1 MQIIELLWPAFVLA
15 ILLVYIHTIFGVE
28 IIKRGVIFTD
38 LAIGQVA
45 AIGMALSVAFLDGAY
60 QTLLTLTFAV
70 SAAVIIAWAT
80 KNVKNVEA
88 FIGLLYALGIS
99 SIMLV
104 LAKSAE
110 GMELFSKLSAAD
122 ILFTSSDELYKDA
135 AIYIPISLVMF
146 FLYPKTKGIV
156 KELIFFIMLAFTVTS
171 SVQSAGVLVV
181 FALLIAPAYA
191 GIVQKKFNPLYFA
204 WIFGSLAIIIA
215 LYGSYNLDLP
225 TGYSIIFVTVLFS
238 LLFVVFKSV
247 CPWHLVNYVGTCK
260 KCRRNGA
267 LFKTECGRYPLH
279 IE

>member
-28 IIKRGVIFTD
+28 IIRRGVIFTD

-45 AIGMALSVAFLDGAY
+45 AIGMALSVAFLDGKY
-60 QTLLTLTFAV
+60 QTALTLSFAV
-70 SAAVIIAWAT
+70 SAAIIIAWAT

-135 AIYIPISLVMF
+135 AIYIPISFVMF
-146 FLYPKTKGIV
+146 FLYPKTKGVV
-156 KELIFFIMLAFTVTS
+156 KELIFFIMLALTVTS

-191 GIVQKKFNPLYFA
+191 GIVQTKFNPLYFA

-238 LLFVVFKSV
+238 LVFVVYRSV
-247 CPWHLVNYVGTCK
+247 RKV
-260 KCRRNGA
+260 
-267 LFKTECGRYPLH
+267 
-279 IE
+279 